1 MDCENLNVYPIW
13 HKCTDVLY
21 RCFYVIADVVDG
33 TKSGDGSRQRSASQ
47 EQSPTRVAN
56 ILHPGQSGLI
66 SIPRSSSD
74 TNLVMDTDKKGI
86 YVT

>member
-1 MDCENLNVYPIW
+1 M
-13 HKCTDVLY
+13 CTKFGASVPMFYIDVF
-21 RCFYVIADVVDG
+21 CVIADVVDG

-86 YVT
+86 YVTYNSLK